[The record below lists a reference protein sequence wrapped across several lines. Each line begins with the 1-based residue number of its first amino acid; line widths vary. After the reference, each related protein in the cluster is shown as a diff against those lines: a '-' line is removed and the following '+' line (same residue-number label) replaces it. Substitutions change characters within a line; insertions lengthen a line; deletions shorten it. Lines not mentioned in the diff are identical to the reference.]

1 MHALGPDRG
10 RGRVGTN
17 KCDQMLIDQ
26 GLGPCIEPTRTVVHS
41 ITPALRFNTH
51 TRYIRLNNAIIMSMC
66 MCYKMR
72 LIVLMTFFLY
82 ILIQYKNLFNYPPR

>member
-26 GLGPCIEPTRTVVHS
+26 GLGPCIEPPRTAVHS

-51 TRYIRLNNAIIMSMC
+51 AVHTSE
-66 MCYKMR
+66 
-72 LIVLMTFFLY
+72 
-82 ILIQYKNLFNYPPR
+82 

>member
-51 TRYIRLNNAIIMSMC
+51 TRYIRLNNAIIMSNVH
-66 MCYKMR
+66 
-72 LIVLMTFFLY
+72 VLQNETDRFNDFLFVH
-82 ILIQYKNLFNYPPR
+82 FNSI